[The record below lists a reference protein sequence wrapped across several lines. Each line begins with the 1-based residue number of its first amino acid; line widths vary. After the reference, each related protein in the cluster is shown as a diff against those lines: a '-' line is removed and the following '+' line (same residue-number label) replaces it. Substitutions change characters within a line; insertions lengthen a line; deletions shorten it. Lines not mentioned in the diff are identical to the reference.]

1 MPFLQHVFLQQTVP
15 RRRGIRLQ
23 QIRQIRRWTTEKKL
37 DWKVIIPVH
46 QPNHWVLA
54 VVDLKRKVVS
64 YYDSLRGQDEDVVR
78 DLKRWVVD
86 EAKNK
91 LKEEWNIAEWKE
103 EYPEKIPGQYNTYD
117 CGMFML
123 SYARNI
129 ASFTDEEDEE
139 ELANNTFTFDQK
151 DMVNLRRRL
160 VLEVLKIGM
169 ET

>member
-15 RRRGIRLQ
+15 RRQ
-23 QIRQIRRWTTEKKL
+23 DYNKVRRWTTEKKL

-54 VVDLKRKVVS
+54 VVDLKLKVVS
-64 YYDSLRGQDEDVVR
+64 YYGSCHGRDEVVVR
-78 DLKRWVVD
+78 NLKRWVVD
-86 EAKNK
+86 EAENK
-91 LKEEWNIAEWKE
+91 LNEEWDIADWKE
-103 EYPEKIPGQYNTYD
+103 EYPSDIPRQENGVD

-129 ASFTDEEDEE
+129 ASFTDED
-139 ELANNTFTFDQK
+139 LANNAFTFEQK